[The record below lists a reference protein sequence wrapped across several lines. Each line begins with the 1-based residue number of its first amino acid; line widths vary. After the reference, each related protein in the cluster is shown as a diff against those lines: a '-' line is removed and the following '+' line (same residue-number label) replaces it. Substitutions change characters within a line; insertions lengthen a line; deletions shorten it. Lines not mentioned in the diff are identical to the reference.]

1 LCVLHSIYIL
11 TTVLTACMYNVRHSY
26 VCMYCML
33 YVLYGLYVMH
43 VLSLMN
49 LY

>member
-1 LCVLHSIYIL
+1 MCVLHSIYIL
-11 TTVLTACMYNVRHSY
+11 PTVLTACMYDVRHSY

-33 YVLYGLYVMH
+33 YVLY

-49 LY
+49 